1 MLTNTMLFNST
12 CETET
17 SRRRRLY
24 AENSHS
30 EYIAETHTN
39 EKEIERIA
47 ENSLLM
53 PLMRDAWVDGIPAP
67 STLWHGL

>member
-1 MLTNTMLFNST
+1 MFTNTMLFNSA

-47 ENSLLM
+47 EKFPSYAI
-53 PLMRDAWVDGIPAP
+53 DARCVG
-67 STLWHGL
+67 